1 VAADHPRYQAVVAQV
16 VETALLAV
24 ALPGGIDQGQV
35 ARRADALGI
44 RLAAFDEALFQRDR
58 DVLGKTDADEAAGR
72 HRVAIANQ
80 AHRVAGG
87 NDLAGIGTGQRGGD
101 GVLRGRHGNSK

>member
-1 VAADHPRYQAVVAQV
+1 LGTRPQWPPITRDQAVVAQV
-16 VETALLAV
+16 VEALLAV

-35 ARRADALGI
+35 ARRADALRVG
-44 RLAAFDEALFQRDR
+44 LAAFDEALFQRHR

-87 NDLAGIGTGQRGGD
+87 TTLPVSEPGSEAAMG
-101 GVLRGRHGNSK
+101 